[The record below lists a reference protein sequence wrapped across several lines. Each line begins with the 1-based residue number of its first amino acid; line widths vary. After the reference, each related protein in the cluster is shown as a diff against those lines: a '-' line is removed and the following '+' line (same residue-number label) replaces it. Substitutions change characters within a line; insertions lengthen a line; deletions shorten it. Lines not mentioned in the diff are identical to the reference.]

1 MKQSNL
7 FGRTLREAPADAQ
20 TPGTQLMLRAAIAR
34 PLAAGLYTW
43 LPLGFRV
50 AQKVEQIIR
59 EEQNAIGAQEI
70 RIPVITPAEYWK
82 ETGRWDALEPVT
94 FRTKDHNGHEYMIGY
109 THEEL
114 VMHHARNEILSYRQL
129 PAMVYHFQEKG
140 RDEQRPRAGLLRVRE
155 FVMKDAYSIDK
166 DWDGLDKQ
174 YWAQHGAYEKS
185 FQRMGLDAISV
196 ESDTGNM
203 GGDVAHEFQVL
214 TEVGEDRII
223 FCSKC
228 DYRSNMEKA
237 TRKLEH
243 RQRVEGGASRTG
255 APAPAMKEIS
265 TPGVTSIEA
274 LTVSLKIGAQD
285 LLKTLLMK
293 DAAGNVVAVIMPG
306 DRELN
311 EPKLRKL
318 LKTSDVKFAGV
329 ADFAAVGGV
338 AGFVGPVGLRTRLVV
353 DSSVESRPYVS
364 GANKKDT
371 HLENVLSERDFSGER
386 ADVHDVR
393 EGDACPKCGGTVTIK
408 RGVEVGNIFKFGPYY
423 ADKMNATYLAEDGTR
438 KPIMFGSYG
447 IGIGRAVQTI
457 METNRDDKGLIWP
470 LAVAPFPTHVIGLFG
485 KDDTV
490 RTSAD
495 ALVTELESAGIEVLY
510 DDREESAGVKFA
522 DADLIGIPFRLTVS
536 ARTLKENAV
545 ELKGRKEEKGTMIP
559 RGEIVAK
566 MRGLAGD
573 RRR

>member
-1 MKQSNL
+1 MRQSNL

-43 LPLGFRV
+43 LPLGFRI
-50 AQKVEQIIR
+50 ARKVEQIIR
-59 EEQNAIGAQEI
+59 EEQDRIGAQEI

-82 ETGRWDALEPVT
+82 ETGRWDTLEPVT
-94 FRTKDHNGHEYMIGY
+94 FRTRDHGGHEYMIGY

-114 VMHHARNEILSYRQL
+114 VMHHARSEILSYRQL

-166 DWDGLDKQ
+166 DWEGLDKQ
-174 YWAQHGAYEKS
+174 YWAQHGAYARS
-185 FQRMGLDAISV
+185 FERMGLAAISV

-223 FCSKC
+223 FCSSC
-228 DYRSNMEKA
+228 DYRANMEKA
-237 TRKLEH
+237 TRKLEAAVG
-243 RQRVEGGASRTG
+243 VEGAQ
-255 APAPAMKEIS
+255 APAMTEVA
-265 TPGVTSIEA
+265 TPGVTTIDA
-274 LTVSLKIGAQD
+274 LTKMLGIAPRD

-293 DAAGNVVAVIMPG
+293 DAAGNVVAVVLPG

-318 LKTSDVKFAGV
+318 LSTSDVQFAGDV
-329 ADFAAVGGV
+329 EFAAAAGV
-338 AGFVGPVGLRTRLVV
+338 AGFVGPRGLKARLLVDASVGP
-353 DSSVESRPYVS
+353 RPYAA
-364 GANKKDT
+364 GANKKDA
-371 HLENVLSERDFSGER
+371 HLRDVVPGRDFSGER
-386 ADVHDVR
+386 VDVHDVR
-393 EGDACPKCGGTVTIK
+393 EGDACPKCGATVTIK

-457 METNRDDKGLIWP
+457 METNHDEKGLVWP
-470 LAVAPFPTHVIGLFG
+470 LAVAPFHAHVIALLGR
-485 KDDTV
+485 DDSV
-490 RTSAD
+490 RSAAD
-495 ALVTELESAGIEVLY
+495 ALVDELEAAGVEVLY
-510 DDREESAGVKFA
+510 DDRDDSAGVKFA

-536 ARTLKENAV
+536 ARTLKEAAV
-545 ELKGRKEEKGTMIP
+545 ELKRRTEEKGAMVP
-559 RGEIVAK
+559 RAEIVGR
-566 MRGLAGD
+566 MRELIAE
-573 RRR
+573 RRG